1 MKKCWLIMIIA
12 LLLTGC
18 SAQETF
24 ETISDIYG
32 VAASTALHE
41 VQLSLPDDAVSQ
53 SMEAEDGSKL
63 YMCDGYTITVQ
74 TMESGDLD
82 RTLQEMSGF
91 SRDELTV
98 MKTMRNGI
106 ACYESVWCTA
116 GEEEDQICRSVIL
129 DDGNFHYGVT
139 VMANYS
145 LAADLNLTWQQI
157 LGSATLVSID

>member
-1 MKKCWLIMIIA
+1 MKKCWFILIIA
-12 LLLTGC
+12 LLLAGC

-32 VAASTALHE
+32 VAASTDLHE
-41 VQLSLPDDAVSQ
+41 VRLSLPDDAVSP
-53 SMEAEDGSKL
+53 SMEADDGSKIYL
-63 YMCDGYTITVQ
+63 CDGYTITVQ

-82 RTLQEMSGF
+82 RTFRELSGF
-91 SRDELTV
+91 SREELTV
-98 MKTMRNGI
+98 MKTMRNGV
-106 ACYESVWCTA
+106 ACYESVWCAA

-129 DDGNFHYGVT
+129 DDGSFHYGVT

-145 LAADLNLTWQQI
+145 LAADLSSTWQHI